1 MGSCCI
7 RTIIWLCCV
16 GIVLSAVGLQAADLD
31 KFKASEK
38 IEKLLDLIHI
48 SELEA
53 ESDALTQK
61 YIDEYKQE
69 VAGYIK
75 AAFPDAA
82 GETKRKIDAHVEV
95 FWEDLRTS
103 MGEIG
108 TIGDHLKDAYA
119 ESFSED
125 ELDGVIAY
133 YSTPVGAK
141 DAKMKKRVAIEYNR
155 LWMDRFTSQ
164 YQSRVEALFKTLAKM
179 AKEKGKQGA

>member
-1 MGSCCI
+1 
-7 RTIIWLCCV
+7 
-16 GIVLSAVGLQAADLD
+16 
-31 KFKASEK
+31 
-38 IEKLLDLIHI
+38 
-48 SELEA
+48 
-53 ESDALTQK
+53 
-61 YIDEYKQE
+61 
-69 VAGYIK
+69 
-75 AAFPDAA
+75 
-82 GETKRKIDAHVEV
+82 
-95 FWEDLRTS
+95 

-179 AKEKGKQGA
+179 AKEIGKQGA

>member
-1 MGSCCI
+1 MGSICS
-7 RTIIWLCCV
+7 RTIIWSCCV
-16 GIVLSAVGLQAADLD
+16 GLVLSAVGLQAADLD
-31 KFKASEK
+31 KFKAREK

-61 YIDEYKQE
+61 YIDEHKQE
-69 VAGYIK
+69 IAGYIN
-75 AAFPDAA
+75 AAFPDVA
-82 GETKRKIDAHVEV
+82 GETKKKIDAHVEV
-95 FWEDLRTS
+95 FWEDIRNS

-125 ELDGVIAY
+125 ELDGLIAY
-133 YSTPVGAK
+133 YSSTVGAK

-155 LWMDRFTSQ
+155 FWMNRFMSQ
-164 YQSRVEALFKTLAKM
+164 YKSRVEALFKTIAIM